1 MKKCNKDNE
10 APSLHMQ
17 LAEIVME
24 RGGTIGEKL
33 KLLELLDHYKKL
45 DRDFWTYLSWEKSN
59 LRQERILERID
70 ILHKNYMEG

>member
-1 MKKCNKDNE
+1 
-10 APSLHMQ
+10 
-17 LAEIVME
+17 ME

-59 LRQERILERID
+59 LRQEQILERID
-70 ILHKNYMEG
+70 RLHKNYMEG